1 MKYTKLGIPFDD
13 EAIQNDGTLSYF
25 YYLASNY
32 EQHYAVILILSDYA
46 IQLTYNYNFIEIF
59 VISRIQE
66 QANFYAESFRLKYSG
81 DQKLS

>member
-1 MKYTKLGIPFDD
+1 M
-13 EAIQNDGTLSYF
+13 Q
-25 YYLASNY
+25 
-32 EQHYAVILILSDYA
+32 
-46 IQLTYNYNFIEIF
+46 YNFIEIF